1 MLSTAVKS
9 DGDLWEQRALLFLEQ
24 QGLQLIT
31 RNFRARTGELDLVMT
46 DRTHVVFIEVRKRQV
61 SRFSSAAASIDAR
74 KMARLRRTA
83 MLLLQQY
90 PQLASKPCRF
100 DVLAFDAPSDSM
112 ASAAPRWLRG
122 VDNGF

>member
-1 MLSTAVKS
+1 MKS
-9 DGDLWEQRALLFLEQ
+9 DGDLWERRALRFLEQ

-46 DRTHVVFIEVRKRQV
+46 DHHQVVFIEVRKRQR

-74 KMARLRRTA
+74 KIARLRRTA
-83 MLLLQQY
+83 MLLLQRY
-90 PQLASKPCRF
+90 PGLAGKPCRF
-100 DVLAFDAPSDSM
+100 DVVAFDAGPDTT
-112 ASAAPRWLRG
+112 AETTPRWLRG